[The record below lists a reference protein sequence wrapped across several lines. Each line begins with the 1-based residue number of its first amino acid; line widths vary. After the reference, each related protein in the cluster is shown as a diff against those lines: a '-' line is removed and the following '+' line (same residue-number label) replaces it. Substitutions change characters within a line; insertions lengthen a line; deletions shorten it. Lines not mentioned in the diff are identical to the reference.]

1 MIEVNEH
8 IIIPEEEF
16 EEHFI
21 RCSGP
26 GGQHVNK
33 SSTGVQLRF
42 DVEASTTIPVYAK
55 ARLKRIA
62 GSRLTSDG
70 EVVISA
76 TNRRSQKANREEA
89 YERLAELVRKALVAD
104 KPRRKSR
111 PSYAAK
117 ARRLEGKQRRSE
129 TKKNRK
135 PVRKED
141 Y

>member
-1 MIEVNEH
+1 MIVVNEQ
-8 IIIPEEEF
+8 ITIPEEEVD
-16 EEHFI
+16 EQFI

-42 DVEASTTIPVYAK
+42 DVDASASVPASAK
-55 ARLKRIA
+55 AKLKRIA
-62 GSRLTSDG
+62 GSRLTNEG

-76 TNRRSQKANREEA
+76 TNRRSQKGNREEA
-89 YERLAELVRKALVAD
+89 HERLAELVRKALIVEKA
-104 KPRRKSR
+104 RRKSR

-117 ARRLEGKQRRSE
+117 ARRLDGKQRRSDV
-129 TKKNRK
+129 KKNRK
-135 PVRKED
+135 SVRKED

>member
-8 IIIPEEEF
+8 ITIPEEDVG
-16 EEHFI
+16 EHFI

-42 DVEASTTIPVYAK
+42 DVEASTVIPDFAK
-55 ARLKRIA
+55 AKLKRIA

-89 YERLAELVRKALVAD
+89 QERLAELVRKALVVD

-135 PVRKED
+135 SVRKED

>member
-1 MIEVNEH
+1 MIEVNEN
-8 IIIPEEEF
+8 ITIPEEDI

-42 DVEASTTIPVYAK
+42 DVEASVVISSFAK
-55 ARLKRIA
+55 AKLKRIA

-89 YERLAELVRKALVAD
+89 QERLAELVRKALVVD

-111 PSYAAK
+111 VSYAAK

-135 PVRKED
+135 SVRKED